1 MINMILRWVL
11 FALALMLT
19 AWLIP
24 GISVDNFV
32 SALIVVV
39 IIALINI
46 FIKPLINFI
55 TLPINAAT
63 LGIFAF
69 VINALLLMLAG
80 YIAPGFGV
88 DGFISALLGSLVLS
102 VLGVVVSIISK
113 D

>member
-1 MINMILRWVL
+1 MLSMIIRWVL

-19 AWLIP
+19 AWLVP

-32 SALIVVV
+32 SALIIVVV
-39 IIALINI
+39 IALINI
-46 FIKPLINFI
+46 FIKPLIKMI

-63 LGIFAF
+63 LGIFSL

-88 DGFISALLGSLVLS
+88 DGFISALIGSLVLS
-102 VLGVVVSIISK
+102 VLGVIVNILSK